1 MDVILT
7 IGSELSA
14 NSQGV
19 QVAGQARSRIKGH
32 CNPKANWVR
41 KFHYAEKA
49 WQCKEHGIGRIRA
62 NERICFQMVA
72 GTTQTINESKQMI
85 MKAMRIHQYG
95 GPEVLAQVEM
105 QRPAPGVNEVLIKV
119 HAASVNPF
127 DWKARAGYV
136 KEFFPLTFPATL
148 GSDVS
153 GTVEEVGPGAARF
166 KRGDEVYASLGL
178 EGGGYAEYAVAKEAI
193 VAEKPVTLDHVQAA
207 AVPTG
212 GITAWQALFEVAQ
225 LRAGQKVLIHGA
237 AGGVGNFAVQFAKE
251 RGAYVIGTASSR
263 NHAFL
268 HELGA
273 DKAVD
278 YQQTHFEEVVRDAD
292 VVLDTI
298 GGDTLERSFKALKKG
313 GILVS
318 IVQPPSQEQAAK
330 YGVRALFYGGHPS
343 SSNLAEI
350 ARLIDAGK
358 VKTVVETVLPL
369 AEARRA
375 HELSQSGHARGKIV
389 LKTA

>member
-1 MDVILT
+1 M
-7 IGSELSA
+7 
-14 NSQGV
+14 N
-19 QVAGQARSRIKGH
+19 
-32 CNPKANWVR
+32 
-41 KFHYAEKA
+41 
-49 WQCKEHGIGRIRA
+49 
-62 NERICFQMVA
+62 
-72 GTTQTINESKQMI
+72 
-85 MKAMRIHQYG
+85 MKAIRIHQYG

-105 QRPAPGVNEVLIKV
+105 QRPTPGHDEVLIKV
-119 HAASVNPF
+119 HAAAVNPI
-127 DWKARAGYV
+127 DWKMRAGHV
-136 KEFFPLTFPATL
+136 KEVFPLTFPSTL
-148 GSDVS
+148 GWDVS
-153 GTVEEVGPGAARF
+153 GTVQERGDKATQF
-166 KRGDEVYASLGL
+166 KRGDEVYALVK
-178 EGGGYAEYAVAKEAI
+178 GGGYAEYVVANATVVAK
-193 VAEKPVTLDHVQAA
+193 KPRTLDHVHAA
-207 AVPTG
+207 AVPVAG
-212 GITAWQALFEVAQ
+212 LTALQALFEVAQ
-225 LRAGQKVLIHGA
+225 LRAGQKVLIHAA

-278 YQQTHFEEVVRDAD
+278 YQQTRFEDVVRDAD

-350 ARLIDAGK
+350 ARLIDSGK

-389 LKTA
+389 LKVA

>member
-1 MDVILT
+1 M
-7 IGSELSA
+7 
-14 NSQGV
+14 
-19 QVAGQARSRIKGH
+19 K
-32 CNPKANWVR
+32 
-41 KFHYAEKA
+41 
-49 WQCKEHGIGRIRA
+49 
-62 NERICFQMVA
+62 
-72 GTTQTINESKQMI
+72 MI
-85 MKAMRIHQYG
+85 MKAIRIHSDG

-105 QRPAPGVNEVLIKV
+105 QRPAPGANEVLIKV
-119 HAASVNPF
+119 HAAAVNPV
-127 DWKARAGYV
+127 DWKIRAGYM
-136 KEFFPLTFPATL
+136 KDFLPLALPATL

-153 GTVEEVGPGAARF
+153 GTVEEVGPGVARF

-193 VAEKPVTLDHVQAA
+193 VDEKPGTLDHVQAA

-225 LRAGQKVLIHGA
+225 LRAGQKVLIHAA
-237 AGGVGNFAVQFAKE
+237 AGGVGNFAVQFAKA
-251 RGAYVIGTASSR
+251 RDAYVIGTASSK
-263 NHAFL
+263 NQAFL
-268 HELGA
+268 GELGV

-278 YQQTHFEEVVRDAD
+278 YQKTRFEDAAHEAD

-298 GGDTLERSFKALKKG
+298 GGDTQERSFKALKKG

-318 IVQPPSQEQAAK
+318 IVQPPSQELATK

-350 ARLIDAGK
+350 AKLIDAGK

-369 AEARRA
+369 KEAPRA
-375 HELSQSGHARGKIV
+375 HELSQSGHVRGKIV

>member
-1 MDVILT
+1 M
-7 IGSELSA
+7 
-14 NSQGV
+14 
-19 QVAGQARSRIKGH
+19 VAETTQI
-32 CNPKANWVR
+32 
-41 KFHYAEKA
+41 E
-49 WQCKEHGIGRIRA
+49 
-62 NERICFQMVA
+62 NERI
-72 GTTQTINESKQMI
+72 KMI
-85 MKAMRIHQYG
+85 MKAIRIHSYG

-105 QRPAPGVNEVLIKV
+105 QRPAPGANEVLIKV

-153 GTVEEVGPGAARF
+153 GTVEEVGPGVARF

-193 VAEKPVTLDHVQAA
+193 VAEKPGTLDHVQAA

-225 LRAGQKVLIHGA
+225 LRAGQKVLIHAA
-237 AGGVGNFAVQFAKE
+237 AGGVGNFAVQFAKAK
-251 RGAYVIGTASSR
+251 GAYVIGTASSR
-263 NHAFL
+263 NQAFL
-268 HELGA
+268 VELGV

-278 YQQTHFEEVVRDAD
+278 YQKTRFEDVVHEAD

-298 GGDTLERSFKALKKG
+298 GGDTQERSFKALKKG

-318 IVQPPSQEQAAK
+318 IVQPPSQELATK

-350 ARLIDAGK
+350 AKLIDAGK

-369 AEARRA
+369 EEAPRA
-375 HELSQSGHARGKIV
+375 HELSQSGHVRGKIV
-389 LKTA
+389 LKVA